1 MNHEP
6 QSKPPE
12 PLSAH
17 CGHGCAHESSV
28 ERHSDPIAV
37 ASSTQTPVGTVE
49 RRFHVTGLDCI
60 EEVTVLKEV
69 LGPCLG
75 GSDKLLFNV
84 VRGELTV
91 LVSKD
96 IISDRMII
104 SRIAQTGMRAT
115 ALQSQE
121 KQPPKS
127 ESHGRFAAIVTA
139 LILFLLAILIEI
151 FLSGRF
157 DVLWKGDAET
167 GWITR
172 LLLIATIV
180 VSTSTIFAKVWYSI
194 RHVRLDMNTLMF
206 VAIMGALALNQW
218 LEGATVAFLFAL
230 SLQLEAWSV
239 TRVRIAIDRLLK
251 NDVAKVQ
258 IIDERGME
266 RNVEAQTVSIG
277 TSFIVRPGER
287 IHLDGEV
294 FSGRGEINESLVTG
308 ESFPVYKQIG
318 DHVFAGT
325 INGPSTLTI
334 RSTRRADDT
343 QLSRIIRLVSEHQAK
358 KGEYETWVEQFS
370 RWYTPTVMAIA
381 VASVAFHYLV
391 WQTTLTTAVYNG
403 LALLVIACPCA
414 LVISTPVSVVA
425 ALSTAARAG
434 VLVKGGRA
442 LEIVGKLQRIA
453 FDKTG
458 TLTYGTPEVVD
469 VVAFGKHNIDEVLTR
484 FVAVTSR
491 SEHPLARAISAY
503 IREQNIDIPPLE
515 NFKAVPGQ
523 GAYGVWND
531 KTYRIGS
538 PEYQLNYHVLTEE
551 MNDTL
556 TKWRKRGDSIVVL
569 SSQDHLCGAIA
580 LQDRARPEAAKLLQ
594 ELKKRDI
601 PSLVLLS
608 GDHPDA
614 VARIASS
621 LGITDFRGGMLPQDK
636 VQQIEIYRAHGEL
649 VGMVGDGINDAP
661 ALAAADCGIAM
672 GAGTDVA
679 LETADIAL
687 INNNLKSLIWLVDHS
702 RRMLS
707 IIRQNIFVAITIKV
721 LFALLAL
728 FGTATLWG
736 AIAADLGGSLLVIFN
751 GLRLLAKKPATS
763 STILDPYSR
772 SHSTDPAKQEHR

>member
-1 MNHEP
+1 MSHEP
-6 QSKPPE
+6 QSKFTE
-12 PLSAH
+12 SQSGH
-17 CGHGCAHESSV
+17 CSNGCVH
-28 ERHSDPIAV
+28 V
-37 ASSTQTPVGTVE
+37 ASAEDHTDIQADTPSTLLPDGAAP

-69 LGPCLG
+69 LGPLLG

-91 LVSKD
+91 LVPKKV
-96 IISDRMII
+96 ISDRMII
-104 SRIAQTGMRAT
+104 SRIATTGMNAT
-115 ALQSQE
+115 ALQSRQE
-121 KQPPKS
+121 QTPQI
-127 ESHGRFAAIVTA
+127 ESGWRFAAILTA
-139 LILFLLAILIEI
+139 FILFLLAILVEI
-151 FLSGRF
+151 LLTGRF
-157 DVLWKGDAET
+157 DVLWEGNA
-167 GWITR
+167 GVSSITR
-172 LLLIATIV
+172 ILLLATIV

-206 VAIMGALALNQW
+206 VAIMGALALNRW

-239 TRVRIAIDRLLK
+239 RRVRIAIDRLLK
-251 NDVAKVQ
+251 NDIAKVR
-258 IIDERGME
+258 IIDEVGLE
-266 RNVEAQTVSIG
+266 RDVEAQSVSIG

-294 FSGRGEINESLVTG
+294 FAGRGEINESLVTG

-318 DHVFAGT
+318 SSVFAGT

-334 RSTRRADDT
+334 RSTRLADDT

-370 RWYTPTVMAIA
+370 RWYTPAVMGIA
-381 VASVAFHYLV
+381 VASVAFHCLL
-391 WQTTLTTAVYNG
+391 WQTSLTTAVYNG

-425 ALSTAARAG
+425 ALSTAARNG

-442 LEIVGKLQRIA
+442 LEIVGKLERIA

-458 TLTYGTPEVVD
+458 TLTYGTPQVVD
-469 VVAFGKHNIDEVLTR
+469 VVAFGKHNLDEVLTR

-503 IREQNIDIPPLE
+503 VQEKDIGIPPLE

-538 PEYQLNYHVLTEE
+538 PEYQLNYHVLSDE
-551 MNDTL
+551 MHDTL
-556 TKWRKRGDSIVVL
+556 TRWRKRGDSIVVL

-580 LQDRARPEAAKLLQ
+580 LQDSPRPEAARLLQ
-594 ELKKRDI
+594 DLKKRNI
-601 PSLVLLS
+601 KSLVLLS

-614 VARIASS
+614 VARIASI

-636 VQQIEIYRAHGEL
+636 VEQIETYRRQGEL

-661 ALAAADCGIAM
+661 ALAAADSGIAM

-687 INNNLKSLIWLVDHS
+687 INNDLKSLIWLVDHS
-702 RRMLS
+702 RRMLT
-707 IIRQNIFVAITIKV
+707 IIRQNIFVAISIKV

-728 FGTATLWG
+728 CGTATLWG

-751 GLRLLAKKPATS
+751 GLRLLTKNPTLS
-763 STILDPYSR
+763 DTLLEPQSR
-772 SHSTDPAKQEHR
+772 SNLNDEANQEYR